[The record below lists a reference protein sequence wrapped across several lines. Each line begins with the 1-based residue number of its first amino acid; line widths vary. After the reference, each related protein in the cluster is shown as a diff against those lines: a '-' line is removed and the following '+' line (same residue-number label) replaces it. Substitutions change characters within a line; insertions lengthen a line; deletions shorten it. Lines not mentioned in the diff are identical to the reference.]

1 MEELMELMAF
11 YTTYSAMLSL
21 VSVAFYVLQSLGMY
35 TIAQRRGIA
44 NAWLAWVPVGNV
56 WILGAI
62 ADDYQ
67 LKANGQIKN
76 RRKLL
81 LGVNIGVVAIAPLA
95 MILLAMS
102 AIDPD
107 AIFAVLG
114 ILILF
119 MLALMV
125 VAVVAAIFT
134 YICLYDLYASC
145 DPSNKT
151 LFLILSIF
159 FGNVS
164 AILVF
169 IVRNK
174 DLGMTP
180 ALAPNY
186 YQQPQYQQPPYQAPQ
201 YQQPPYQAP
210 QYQQPQYQAPQYQQ
224 PQYQA
229 PQYQQPQY
237 QAPQYQQPQ
246 QQAPQYQPPQQPPVN
261 EQ

>member
-21 VSVAFYVLQSLGMY
+21 VSIAFYVLQSLGMY

-67 LKANGQIKN
+67 LKANGLIKN

-186 YQQPQYQQPPYQAPQ
+186 YQQPQYQPQYQVPQ

-210 QYQQPQYQAPQYQQ
+210 QYQQPPYQAPQYQQ